1 MPGRGGPATTGGGR
15 EPEREGQR
23 RGGGEEEV
31 MEERSVELD
40 GEGGVGGRMPP
51 GGGMKNPRSGAGGIV
66 GLAGEV
72 PREMTLK
79 VKVRGKQ
86 RPEYREPEVG
96 VLSYLKLSRV
106 GSQ

>member
-1 MPGRGGPATTGGGR
+1 M
-15 EPEREGQR
+15 
-23 RGGGEEEV
+23 

-51 GGGMKNPRSGAGGIV
+51 GGGMKNPRSGLEGERGRQ
-66 GLAGEV
+66 GEV

-86 RPEYREPEVG
+86 RSEDGEPEV
-96 VLSYLKLSRV
+96 RV
-106 GSQ
+106 TPGSVSPKAL